1 MRSISTRRPSI
12 ICGHERLTGW
22 WDARRLERVIDN
34 LLTNAMKYS
43 QGGTIA
49 LRLRAKDR
57 AGVPWAKLEIEDQG
71 VGIPA
76 ADLPFIFERFR
87 RGSNVEDRVAGTGL
101 GLAGAREVVMQ
112 HGGEVTIDSEEG
124 RGTCVTIWL
133 PVQVPTSG
141 NAESEHRR

>member
-1 MRSISTRRPSI
+1 M
-12 ICGHERLTGW
+12 
-22 WDARRLERVIDN
+22 IDN
-34 LLTNAMKYS
+34 LLTNAVKYS
-43 QGGTIA
+43 QGGTISV
-49 LRLRAKDR
+49 RLRAEDR
-57 AGVPWAKLEIEDQG
+57 AGAPWAKLVIEDQG

-124 RGTCVTIWL
+124 RGTRVTIWL
-133 PVQVPTSG
+133 PVRAPIG
-141 NAESEHRR
+141 GDAASE